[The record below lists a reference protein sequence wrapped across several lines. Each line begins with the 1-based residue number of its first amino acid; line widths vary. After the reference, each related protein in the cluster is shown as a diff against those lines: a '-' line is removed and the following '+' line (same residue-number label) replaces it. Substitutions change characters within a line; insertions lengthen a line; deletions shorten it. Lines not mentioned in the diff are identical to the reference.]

1 MLEDASTWRAH
12 DTESAAILPDLIN
25 REVASAQR
33 DVAAR
38 SRQVAPKP
46 QPSEAQVIAE
56 LVSAAMPA
64 VQRDSKTLQRI
75 RAANEVQRRK
85 DEASWAR
92 EREAI
97 PTEY

>member
-25 REVASAQR
+25 QGVASAQR
-33 DVAAR
+33 DATVRKQAA
-38 SRQVAPKP
+38 KP